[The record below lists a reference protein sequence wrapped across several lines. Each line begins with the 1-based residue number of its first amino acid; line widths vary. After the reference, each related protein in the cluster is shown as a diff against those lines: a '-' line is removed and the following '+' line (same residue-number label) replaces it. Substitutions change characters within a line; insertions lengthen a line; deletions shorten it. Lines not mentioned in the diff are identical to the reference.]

1 VQGQKAAELLMDL
14 KVDVVI
20 SSPLRRAQDTA
31 QPIAGLQ
38 ALSGNPIPEMQT
50 CEQLTDR
57 DWGTFQGRLVQEVR
71 SEDMCEQAEP
81 LSEFEDRT
89 RQALQHICETAHSG
103 GGRNVAVVAH
113 SAVLSALIC
122 HCLGL
127 PEVEESLSLFRTDA
141 GSVTVIDLPDAG
153 QPCYGIVRCVN
164 YTAHLGRWAIPVT
177 RDVEDLGDKVCGI
190 DGCF

>member
-1 VQGQKAAELLMDL
+1 
-14 KVDVVI
+14 
-20 SSPLRRAQDTA
+20 
-31 QPIAGLQ
+31 
-38 ALSGNPIPEMQT
+38 
-50 CEQLTDR
+50 
-57 DWGTFQGRLVQEVR
+57 
-71 SEDMCEQAEP
+71 MCEQAEP

-141 GSVTVIDLPDAG
+141 GSVTVVI
-153 QPCYGIVRCVN
+153 Y
-164 YTAHLGRWAIPVT
+164 
-177 RDVEDLGDKVCGI
+177 
-190 DGCF
+190 